1 MIIDTAGPQIR
12 ALFTTRRWL
21 VVMLT
26 GLLVVV
32 TSVAGARR
40 WSELNTV
47 EHVGMV
53 LAVTLAIAGATT
65 SRNPRRLWLCD
76 ASVLVLALTA
86 LAAPDGSPPWIPM
99 PNVASYTAFMA
110 ILLTSRRTG
119 FIIACAGAAFVALI
133 WWRHPTNIIAS
144 ALELWGG
151 WIVVVQILVT
161 ALAAWWAWNT
171 VLDEALEADHDFEQ
185 RELSADQSI
194 AEQERAR
201 LWRSTA
207 AQLHESLLNSI
218 RYVLAT
224 PEPNREQLAGYVGG
238 ATHPPDAPVVH
249 SIDRL
254 LADVLDDPIAADIIQ
269 VPASRPDAELEP
281 EVFDALR
288 GALIEVAHNSARHGG
303 ATQLQVEF
311 ETDPSGLLTVHADD
325 NGSGISGRSR
335 PGIGTE
341 VVLSRS
347 VAAVGGTVRMTSGR
361 TGGTDVTLTVPA
373 EGVAPQR
380 WLRTR
385 SYPPFDKGRLLVSA
399 SLAGAC
405 VVGIVYFLILWP
417 VRSLDRTGGSHFWLT
432 VVFGIVGCAIPAIVV
447 LRRRQL
453 ALLAGLGLIMIP
465 ALVPWFLRTAD
476 YGCAQSANVASVIN
490 VAGFAVVAIAAWAGL
505 LPGAAGVIMWAT
517 GTLIV
522 LTNLPAACNQGVQL
536 ALSNSLLVIPLALT
550 VTYVGVRTDQRAE
563 TRMNTARRRE
573 VLEQS
578 RSAAEADLNSDLE
591 VAVDDASALLA
602 AIAAGQ
608 PRTPEVRVRLEA
620 ADARIRAAIQ
630 VDSARAGTFA
640 RVAKRVVDSASTAGT
655 SVTVRAVGGSDDTR
669 PISAHLELLV
679 TQAVSATRT
688 RQPVIQVFTD
698 GTTDYLS
705 ALVDLNGLTLA
716 GLRAGENR
724 SYGDVTVDVLEEEA
738 DPEADSIEFSL
749 LLSRKI
755 ASHGDVPLAH

>member
-26 GLLVVV
+26 GLLVAVAV
-32 TSVAGARR
+32 VAGARH
-40 WSELNTV
+40 WSQLNPV
-47 EHVGMV
+47 EHVGILLAAI
-53 LAVTLAIAGATT
+53 LAVTGATT

-86 LAAPDGSPPWIPM
+86 LAAPDGSPRWIPM

-110 ILLTSRRTG
+110 IVLTSRRTG
-119 FIIACAGAAFVALI
+119 FAIAWAGAAFVALI

-171 VLDEALEADHDFEQ
+171 VLDEALASDHDSEQ
-185 RELSADQSI
+185 RELSAVHSI

-207 AQLHESLLNSI
+207 AQLYESLLNSI

-224 PEPNREQLAGYVGG
+224 PAPDRERLAGYVGTTSH
-238 ATHPPDAPVVH
+238 APDAPIVL
-249 SIDRL
+249 SLDRL
-254 LADVLDDPIAADIIQ
+254 LADVLDDPIAAEIVQ
-269 VPASRPDAELEP
+269 VPSARPEAELEP

-288 GALIEVAHNSARHGG
+288 AALIEVAHNSARHGG
-303 ATQLQVEF
+303 ASQLHVDF
-311 ETDPSGLLTVHADD
+311 ETDPSGLLTVHAND
-325 NGSGISGRSR
+325 NGTGMSGRSR

-347 VAAVGGTVRMTSGR
+347 VTAVGGTVQVTNGR
-361 TGGTDVTLTVPA
+361 DGGTDVTLTMPA
-373 EGVAPQR
+373 DGVSPQR

-385 SYPPFDKGRLLVSA
+385 TYPPFDKGRLLVSA

-405 VVGIVYFLILWP
+405 LVGIVFFLILWP
-417 VRSLDRTGGSHFWLT
+417 VLELDRTGGSHLWLT
-432 VVFGIVGCAIPAIVV
+432 VIFGIAGCTIPALVV

-453 ALLAGLGLIMIP
+453 TLLVGLGLIMVP

-476 YGCAQSANVASVIN
+476 YGCAQSASVASVIN
-490 VAGFAVVAIAAWAGL
+490 IAGFAVVAIAAWAGL
-505 LPGAAGVIMWAT
+505 LPGAAGVITWAT
-517 GTLIV
+517 GTLV
-522 LTNLPAACNQGVQL
+522 VFGNTPVACNQGVQL

-563 TRMNTARRRE
+563 NRVNTARRRE
-573 VLEQS
+573 IIEQS
-578 RSAAEADLNSDLE
+578 RSAAEADLNADLE
-591 VAVDDASALLA
+591 GAVDDAATTLA
-602 AIAAGQ
+602 AIVAGESI
-608 PRTPEVRVRLEA
+608 TPEVRAQLES

-630 VDSARAGTFA
+630 VDSAKAGTFA
-640 RVAKRVVDSASTAGT
+640 RVAKRVVDSASAAGI
-655 SVTVRAVGGSDDTR
+655 SVAVRAIGGSDDTR
-669 PISAHLELLV
+669 PISAHLEMLV
-679 TQAVSATRT
+679 THAVSATRT
-688 RQPVIQVFTD
+688 RQPVLQVFTD
-698 GTTDYLS
+698 GTSDYLS
-705 ALVDLNGLTLA
+705 ALVDLDGLKHA
-716 GLRAGENR
+716 GLRAGESR
-724 SYGDVTVDVLEEEA
+724 LYGDVTVNVLEEA
-738 DPEADSIEFSL
+738 VDTEADSTKFSL

-755 ASHGDVPLAH
+755 DTLDDVERTQ